1 MYESVTQTHTE
12 VLEELSFLRA
22 ASGPVIIR
30 LGIAASAADR
40 CVPEVHYLVTTG
52 FFKLLHDLDVTAFRH
67 SYHREGLTFYI
78 EADNPKSEVQEYL
91 HGLKRWH
98 ILGHVWDFSLIEGM
112 YLHRITV
119 DSRRTEAS
127 ATAEELQQLCRMHM
141 RMGSRP
147 LRFSRYVLYAGL
159 APFGRK
165 RSYGSCCMRCE
176 DVRGEQYFSQALQGL
191 DILTRSYR
199 NIDFSSASSLE
210 ELRAI
215 GKPIQDALDRVGAKQ
230 GTFKGLLFHTL
241 FLAAAYEQKTP
252 VRDIEK
258 KISQLAFGI
267 EKDFLRPETPEGNR
281 LLHSRGICGA
291 RLMAM
296 AGYQPILE
304 KSIPFWRASHDFDD
318 LTLFLLTQ
326 IFDTTTLRNTSLER
340 YEYLQRL
347 ARRALT
353 EGDINRDALDRQF
366 TEEGL
371 VTDACRDLI
380 SVTLLLDLI
389 LEEEN

>member
-1 MYESVTQTHTE
+1 MYEPVTQIHTE

-22 ASGPVIIR
+22 TSGPVVIR
-30 LGIAASAADR
+30 LGIATSAADR
-40 CVPEVHYLVTTG
+40 RVPEVHYLVTTG
-52 FFKLLHDLDVTAFRH
+52 FFKLLHDLDITAFRH

-78 EADNPKSEVQEYL
+78 EAAHPKSEVRKYL
-91 HGLKRWH
+91 QNLKRWH
-98 ILGHVWDFSLIEGM
+98 ILGYVWDFSLIEGM
-112 YLHRITV
+112 YLHRITA
-119 DSRRTEAS
+119 DSRRPETS
-127 ATAEELQQLCRMHM
+127 ATAEELRQLCHMHM

-159 APFGRK
+159 APFGRA

-199 NIDFSSASSLE
+199 NIDFSSASSLDA
-210 ELRAI
+210 LRVI
-215 GKPIQDALDRVGAKQ
+215 GKPIQEALDRAGAKQ
-230 GTFKGLLFHTL
+230 GAFKGLLFHTL

-252 VRDIEK
+252 VHELEK
-258 KISQLAFGI
+258 KISELAFGI
-267 EKDFLRPETPEGNR
+267 EKDFLRPEVPEGNR

-304 KSIPFWRASHDFDD
+304 RSIPFWRASHDFDD

-326 IFDTTTLRNTSLER
+326 IYDTTTLRRTSLEH
-340 YEYLQRL
+340 YKYLQRL
-347 ARRALT
+347 AYRALT
-353 EGDINRDALDRQF
+353 EGDIDRDALNRQF
-366 TEEGL
+366 TEDGL